1 MATGSGRA
9 IQCYVAVV
17 IVAGLATL
25 GSVLAFGEWAP
36 LGARP
41 ELIIFLGLVVL
52 VGELFPVTVSYR
64 NEREDVTTSTTFVF
78 AVLLM
83 FGPVATILTQCG
95 ASLASDLRMRKSWWK
110 AAFNVAQYALS
121 WTACSFVLDALAG
134 QHPFL
139 SARDFNSSR
148 LLGVMVAAFT
158 FFVANMAL
166 INVAVALAQHLP
178 VLPHIRRNIGFFGFA
193 SIILFS
199 LSPIVVIVAGEQT
212 MLVPLVLAP
221 VLAIYRSTQIA
232 SEKEHQA
239 LHDHLTGL
247 PNRSLFRERTVQ
259 MLSERP
265 GSPLAVLIIDL
276 DHFKEVNDTLGHQ
289 MGDLLLPRIGHR
301 FTEVL
306 HDSEMVARL
315 GGDEFAVLT
324 SITDAAAV
332 AAVCTRII
340 RSLEEPFV
348 IDELTFQIEASIG
361 AAVYPEHGDD
371 VDTLIQRAD
380 IAMYL
385 AKETRS
391 GYEVYD
397 AARDRHDTRRLALLG
412 ELRQAIE
419 NDQMVLHFQPK
430 ADLASGKLM
439 GAEALVR
446 WQHPEYG
453 LLPPDEFIPL
463 AEPTGLI
470 TPLTMFVLDKALS
483 YQHDWRLRGYELSV
497 AVNVSVRSLYDNH
510 FVHDVQRLLQ
520 KWRTP
525 PNTLVLEI
533 TESMM
538 MVDPSRAA
546 GILSKLSV
554 AGVQISVDDFGTGY
568 SSLSYLKRLPVSE
581 IKIDKSFVLNMAEDP
596 DDASIVDS
604 IIDLGKNL
612 GLRVVAE
619 GVESEAA
626 WHALAERGATAPRA
640 TS

>member
-1 MATGSGRA
+1 ML
-9 IQCYVAVV
+9 Y
-17 IVAGLATL
+17 
-25 GSVLAFGEWAP
+25 
-36 LGARP
+36 
-41 ELIIFLGLVVL
+41 
-52 VGELFPVTVSYR
+52 
-64 NEREDVTTSTTFVF
+64 
-78 AVLLM
+78 
-83 FGPVATILTQCG
+83 
-95 ASLASDLRMRKSWWK
+95 
-110 AAFNVAQYALS
+110 
-121 WTACSFVLDALAG
+121 ALAG
-134 QHPFL
+134 SQPFL
-139 SARDFNSSR
+139 SARDFDSSR
-148 LLGVMVAAFT
+148 LLGVMVAAFA
-158 FFVANMAL
+158 FFVLNMAL
-166 INVAVALAQHLP
+166 INVAVALAQRLP
-178 VLPHIRRNIGFFGFA
+178 VLPHIRRNTGFFGFA

-199 LSPIVVIVAGEQT
+199 LSPIVVIIAGEQT
-212 MLVPLVLAP
+212 LLMPLVLAP

-259 MLSERP
+259 MLQERS
-265 GSPLAVLIIDL
+265 GSPVAVLIIDL

-289 MGDLLLPRIGHR
+289 MGDQLLLRIGRR
-301 FTEVL
+301 FTEIL
-306 HDSEMVARL
+306 DDSEMVARL

-324 SITDAAAV
+324 TVSDAAAV
-332 AAVCTRII
+332 TAVCSRIM

-348 IDELTFQIEASIG
+348 VAELTFQIEASVG

-419 NDQMVLHFQPK
+419 EGQMVLHFQPK
-430 ADLASGKLM
+430 ADLASGRLM

-453 LLPPDEFIPL
+453 LLPPDDFIPL

-470 TPLTMFVLDKALS
+470 TPLTMFVLDRALAQQDS
-483 YQHDWRLRGYELSV
+483 WRSRGFDLSV
-497 AVNVSVRSLYDNH
+497 AVNVSVRSLYDTH
-510 FVHDVQRLLQ
+510 FVHDVTRLLQ

-525 PNTLVLEI
+525 PNALVLEI

-554 AGVQISVDDFGTGY
+554 AGVQIAVDDFGTGY
-568 SSLSYLKRLPVSE
+568 SSLAYLKRLPVSE
-581 IKIDKSFVLNMAEDP
+581 IKIDKSFVLNMTEDP
-596 DDASIVDS
+596 DDASIVES

-619 GVESEAA
+619 GVETEAA
-626 WHALAERGATAPRA
+626 WRALRDRGCHRAQGYFLSRPLPANEFVAWLETYDASWFAPALPPEPIVRPDLHVVESRPA
-640 TS
+640 LPA